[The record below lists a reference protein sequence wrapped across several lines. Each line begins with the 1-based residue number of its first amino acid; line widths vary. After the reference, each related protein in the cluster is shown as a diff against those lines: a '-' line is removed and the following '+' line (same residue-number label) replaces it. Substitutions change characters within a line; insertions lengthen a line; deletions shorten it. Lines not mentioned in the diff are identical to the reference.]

1 MLNENKVNIT
11 INNKQ
16 LTPVAQ
22 PHTYKEALLLKA
34 DTGASHREK
43 SYIRLVQKIV
53 VCSFLQKSLFS
64 LIFYY
69 IFQHKR

>member
-34 DTGASHREK
+34 DTSCRHDSAKDQAK
-43 SYIRLVQKIV
+43 STTI
-53 VCSFLQKSLFS
+53 SFILNL
-64 LIFYY
+64 
-69 IFQHKR
+69 